1 MKEND
6 NQIAKFLGWF
16 QDDDNQGT
24 WFVNSEFSIIVAYSI
39 HNNYPHKNLPFSR
52 DWNSIMHVVAK
63 INATHNDG
71 IVARDLAYTINYLL
85 GGGYRFGNDKL
96 SPLTKPLSPLTLTLH
111 NLYERCAMFCE
122 YYNLKNK

>member
-6 NQIAKFLGWF
+6 NQIAKFLGWY
-16 QDDDNQGT
+16 QDGLPGVWYKDSDNAQYA
-24 WFVNSEFSIIVAYSI
+24 VYSL
-39 HNNYPHKNLPFSR
+39 HNNYPYNNLPFSR
-52 DWNSIMHVVAK
+52 DWNYLMALVEK

-85 GGGYRFGNDKL
+85 SGGYKFGNDKL

>member
-16 QDDDNQGT
+16 QDDNLGT
-24 WFVNSEFSIIVAYSI
+24 WFVNIEYATIVAYSI
-39 HNNYPHKNLPFSR
+39 HNNYPHRDLPFSR
-52 DWNSIMHVVAK
+52 DWNSIMHVVEK
-63 INATHNDG
+63 INATHKDG

-85 GGGYRFGNDKL
+85 SGGYKFGIDTQL
-96 SPLTKPLSPLTLTLH
+96 SSLTLTLH